1 MHTHAYEQLGSK
13 IGRNCMG
20 SADGRG
26 GMNKYARA
34 RKQTLKVELLDIV
47 NLRSGKYTYASQVS
61 MFGPSG
67 L

>member
-1 MHTHAYEQLGSK
+1 
-13 IGRNCMG
+13 MG